1 MKGGDYLHELGGE
14 GFRRTNLTVFK
25 DLSIQVANDLIDLIF
40 LLAEE
45 ECMSLPVLTHDLLNF
60 QANHLLDEVRDRSV
74 SCGFR
79 ETCEVNSAL
88 RNFPRCD
95 SDLLRS
101 CVCFQH
107 F

>member
-45 ECMSLPVLTHDLLNF
+45 ECMALPVLLAHNF
-60 QANHLLDEVRDRSV
+60 L
-74 SCGFR
+74 
-79 ETCEVNSAL
+79 
-88 RNFPRCD
+88 
-95 SDLLRS
+95 
-101 CVCFQH
+101 
-107 F
+107 